1 MVDPA
6 RRAALSAL
14 DGVLRRRRSLDEAVE
29 GALADADR
37 AFARRLAA
45 TTLRRL
51 GQVDALVSACLS
63 GKPPPGAVTDVLRL
77 GAAQLLFMGVAP
89 HAAVDTSVEL
99 ARQAGFPGHAK
110 LVNAV
115 LRRLGREG
123 AAMVAAQ
130 DGARDP
136 GRLNT
141 PDWLWESW
149 SAAYGED
156 TARAIAAAHLAE
168 PPLDITAKDPAAW
181 AAPLEARVMPTG
193 TLRRAA
199 GVQVSALPGHDDGA
213 WWVQDMAAALPARL
227 LGDVDGKRVADL
239 CAAPGGKTAQLAAAG
254 ARVTA
259 LDRSEPR
266 TRRLRANLARLG
278 LDAEVVVADA
288 ARWRPEAPFD
298 AILLDAPCSATGTL
312 RRHPDAAW
320 LKRPE
325 DVAKLA
331 GVQDALLDAAAAML
345 RPGGVLVYC
354 VCSLQPEEGPG
365 RIAGFLERA
374 PVRLE
379 PVRAD
384 EVGGLADLVTSGGVL
399 RTLPC
404 ALAAEGGMDGF
415 FAARLIRT

>member
-1 MVDPA
+1 MGDPA
-6 RRAALSAL
+6 RRAALAAV

-45 TTLRRL
+45 ATLRRL
-51 GQVDALVSACLS
+51 GQVDALVSACLA
-63 GKPPPGAVTDVLRL
+63 GKPPPGTVTDVLRL
-77 GAAQLLFMGVAP
+77 GATQLLFMGVAP
-89 HAAVDTSVEL
+89 HAAVDTSVDL
-99 ARQAGFPGHAK
+99 VRQAGFPGHAK

-115 LRRLGREG
+115 LRRLGRDG

-130 DGARDP
+130 DAEH
-136 GRLNT
+136 LNT
-141 PDWLWESW
+141 PAWLWESW
-149 SAAYGED
+149 SRAYGED
-156 TARAIAAAHLAE
+156 ATRAIAAAHLAE
-168 PPLDITAKDPAAW
+168 PPLDITAKDPGAWVAA
-181 AAPLEARVMPTG
+181 LEARVMPTG
-193 TLRRAA
+193 TLRRVA
-199 GVQVSALPGHDDGA
+199 GVQVSALPGHDDGG

-227 LGDVDGKRVADL
+227 LGDVAGKRVADL

-288 ARWRPEAPFD
+288 TRWRPEAPFD
-298 AILLDAPCSATGTL
+298 AVLLDAPCSATGTL

-331 GVQDALLDAAAAML
+331 GVQDALLDAAVGMLAA
-345 RPGGVLVYC
+345 GGVLVYC
-354 VCSLQPEEGPG
+354 VCSLQPEEGRG

-374 PVRLE
+374 PMRLDAI
-379 PVRAD
+379 RAD
-384 EVGGLADLVTSGGVL
+384 EVGGLADLVTAEGFL

>member
-1 MVDPA
+1 MTDPA
-6 RRAALSAL
+6 RRAALAAL

-29 GALADADR
+29 GALADSDR

-45 TTLRRL
+45 ATLRRL

-63 GKPPPGAVTDVLRL
+63 GKPPPGAVADVLRL

-99 ARQAGFPGHAK
+99 VRAAGFPGHAK

-123 AAMVAAQ
+123 ADMAAAQ
-130 DGARDP
+130 DAE
-136 GRLNT
+136 RLNT
-141 PDWLWESW
+141 PAWLWNSW
-149 SAAYGED
+149 SEAYGAE

-181 AAPLEARVMPTG
+181 AGPLEARPMPTG
-193 TLRRAA
+193 SLRRAA

-227 LGDVDGKRVADL
+227 LGDVAGKRVADL

-278 LDAEVVVADA
+278 LEAEVVVADA

-325 DVAKLA
+325 DVAKLTA
-331 GVQDALLDAAAAML
+331 TQDRLLDAAADML
-345 RPGGVLVYC
+345 APGGVLVYC

-365 RIAGFLERA
+365 RIAGVLERA
-374 PVRLE
+374 PMRLD
-379 PVRAD
+379 PVRPD
-384 EVGGLADLVTSGGVL
+384 EVGGLAGLVTPEGFL

-404 ALAAEGGMDGF
+404 ALAADGGMDGF
-415 FAARLIRT
+415 FAARLIRTRP

>member
-1 MVDPA
+1 MTDPA
-6 RRAALSAL
+6 RRAALAAL
-14 DGVLRRRRSLDEAVE
+14 DGVLRRRRSLDEAVD
-29 GALADADR
+29 GPLADSDR

-45 TTLRRL
+45 ATLRRL

-99 ARQAGFPGHAK
+99 VRAAGFPGHAK
-110 LVNAV
+110 LVNAL

-130 DGARDP
+130 DAAQDAE
-136 GRLNT
+136 RLNT
-141 PDWLWESW
+141 PAWLWESW
-149 SAAYGED
+149 SEAYGEE
-156 TARAIAAAHLAE
+156 TARSIAAAHLAE

-181 AAPLEARVMPTG
+181 AGPLEARLMPTG
-193 TLRRAA
+193 SLRRAA

-227 LGDVDGKRVADL
+227 LGDVAGKRVADL

-278 LDAEVVVADA
+278 LETEVVVADA

-325 DVAKLA
+325 DVIKLA
-331 GVQDALLDAAAAML
+331 GVQDALLDAAADML
-345 RPGGVLVYC
+345 APGGVLVYC

-365 RIAGFLERA
+365 RIAGFLGRA
-374 PVRLE
+374 PVCLDPIR
-379 PVRAD
+379 PA
-384 EVGGLADLVTSGGVL
+384 EVGGLAELVTPEGFL

-404 ALAAEGGMDGF
+404 ALAADGGMDGF